1 MKKILL
7 LGLCLACLNSYAQLD
22 LKFNSDGILQNFSNI
37 YTKDIKSVN
46 GAYPSILLN
55 TNTVNFSIKYPRE
68 QSLIPNKLKNL
79 STNLSDSKF
88 TDDPIFKMIFPVQ
101 TNIDIYRRGIPSPGA
116 SFYEPNPDSRFP
128 FKAATKKYYEFIDST
143 GAQITSASGIT
154 VTDTTATNVL
164 IKNVNSFKIKR
175 EQFDNQIT
183 VNHLNSLK
191 KGNGFYNGEWEQ
203 YKPLLNEIS
212 KANENW
218 GKEIELNDFLSKGN
232 FNINAVKYLDSLNAS
247 RNNFAVLLEKVIND
261 NREWIKSWL
270 WFTEGKIK
278 LNPFDV
284 TDPTPQILI
293 IEEDIKLA
301 EEKIKL
307 LNAYAQNR
315 STTVDENFKLFEADL
330 ERITSGVVILKKQKE
345 ELISLKNKYNI
356 WLNSIKQKSF
366 ILYDGVLPLS
376 NINQINWVQHFNAN
390 KKFEFLNKT
399 SSLPHSIAEK
409 DQMLVLAHNL
419 GKDKDVSL
427 TSTEKLIDLEPPI
440 VVELNPFIDAIT
452 SAFAIIPN
460 VTKVASVLR
469 PLFNKGIQTK
479 IELTHENNERDFIS
493 ARINGNTKS
502 LVWEGT
508 KSSDN
513 EVAKKVFNEI
523 IIDRKSAHLLS
534 TNDVYKKIIILAEGG
549 KLKQADSL
557 LRIESEKGA
566 NLKYI
571 AENACE
577 TFINKKDLVNNVI
590 NEGVPDFDNAK
601 QAIVKQISKIQNEED
616 YFILS
621 SLVLGCEDTYAY
633 KKAIANYKEF
643 KVKLKWLSEQ
653 TTPVTDIEFNKEP
666 YTFYRTKVLSP
677 EKELVLEKTKEVSL
691 ELFPSDTPEKAI
703 LKKTYKKHELPLF
716 WPMGG
721 IAFIPETRNTVIY
734 DNTTK
739 AFKNDTK
746 IGNIEGFVGVKFFPW
761 RTNITYKQ
769 KSADLTNFGDDTNL
783 KRGNSFLN
791 RVSFTLALGVSHS
804 FAKNYLVGIN
814 IDPTPGIGINVGMNT
829 FLKKG
834 YSLENGVVVDEF
846 TRFSKPYVFY
856 GINIDPSIFNKI
868 IKLFN

>member
-22 LKFNSDGILQNFSNI
+22 LKFNSDGVLQDFSNT
-37 YTKDIKSVN
+37 YTKDIKSVH

-55 TNTVNFSIKYPRE
+55 TNTVNFSIKYPTE
-68 QSLIPNKLKNL
+68 KSLIPNKLINL

-88 TDDPIFKMIFPVQ
+88 TDDPIFRMIFPIQ
-101 TNIDIYRRGIPSPGA
+101 TNIDIFRRGIPTSGA

-128 FKAATKKYYEFIDST
+128 FKAATKSYYEFLNNT
-143 GAQITSASGIT
+143 GVQITSVSG
-154 VTDTTATNVL
+154 VTESATGIP
-164 IKNVNSFKIKR
+164 IKDVSSFKIKR
-175 EQFDNQIT
+175 KQFDNQII

-218 GKEIELNDFLSKGN
+218 GKEIELNDFLSNGN
-232 FNINAVKYLDSLNAS
+232 FNISAVKYLDSLNAG
-247 RNNFAVLLEKVIND
+247 RKNFEVLLEKVIND

-293 IEEDIKLA
+293 VEEDIKLA

-315 STTVDENFKLFEADL
+315 STSTDENFRLFEADL

-345 ELISLKNKYNI
+345 ELLSLKNKYNI
-356 WLNSIKQKSF
+356 WLNSIKQSSF
-366 ILYDGVLPLS
+366 ILYDGALPLS
-376 NINQINWVQHFNAN
+376 DINQINWIQHFNAN
-390 KKFEFLNKT
+390 KKFEFLNKP
-399 SSLPHSIAEK
+399 SGLPHSIAER
-409 DQMLVLAHNL
+409 DQIIVLAHNL
-419 GKDKDVSL
+419 GKDKDVNL

-440 VVELNPFIDAIT
+440 VVELNPFIDALT
-452 SAFAIIPN
+452 SAFALIPN

-479 IELTHENNERDFIS
+479 IELTNENNGRDFIS
-493 ARINGNTKS
+493 TNKNRNNNNPI
-502 LVWEGT
+502 WEGT
-508 KSSDN
+508 KSRDN
-513 EVAKKVFNEI
+513 EAANEVFTEI
-523 IIDRKSAHLLS
+523 KEDTTFLKRLDKDI
-534 TNDVYKKIIILAEGG
+534 VYKKIIILAEGG

-557 LRIESEKGA
+557 LRIISEKGA

-571 AENACE
+571 AEKDCE

-590 NEGVPDFDNAK
+590 NEGVLDFDNAK
-601 QAIVKQISKIQNEED
+601 QAIVKQISNIQNKED

-621 SLVLGCEDTYAY
+621 SLILGCEDTPAY
-633 KKAIANYKEF
+633 KKAIENYKEF

-653 TTPVTDIEFNKEP
+653 TTPVTEIEFNKEP
-666 YTFYRTKVLSP
+666 YTFYRTKVLFP

-703 LKKTYKKHELPLF
+703 LKKTYKKHELPIV

-721 IAFIPETRNTVIY
+721 IALIPETRSTVVY
-734 DNTTK
+734 DNATK

-746 IGNIEGFVGVKFFPW
+746 ISNIEGFVGVKIFPW

-769 KSADLTNFGDDTNL
+769 KSTDLTNFGDDTNL

-791 RVSFTLALGVSHS
+791 RVSFTVALGVSHS
-804 FAKNYLVGIN
+804 FAKNYLLGIN
-814 IDPTPGIGINVGMNT
+814 IDPTPGIGINVGINT

-846 TRFSKPYVFY
+846 TRFSKPYIYY
-856 GINIDPSIFNKI
+856 GVNIDPAIFNKI